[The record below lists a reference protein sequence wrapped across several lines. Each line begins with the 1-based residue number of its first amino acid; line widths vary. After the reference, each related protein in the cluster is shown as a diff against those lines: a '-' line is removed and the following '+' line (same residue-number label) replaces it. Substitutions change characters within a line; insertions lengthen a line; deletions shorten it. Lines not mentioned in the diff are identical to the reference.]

1 MNKIIQLVTSSR
13 VVVGSAFAL
22 AFVMGAIILAPQA
35 HAETQ
40 NITVSENLTV
50 GMAGASVVTLQALL
64 SEMGYLNVPAGI
76 PLGYYGSMTKNAVVN
91 YQARLNVTPAVGY
104 YGPVTKVALF
114 NDFSSRGYA
123 NLLGWND

>member
-1 MNKIIQLVTSSR
+1 MNKITQLVTTSR
-13 VVVGSAFAL
+13 IMVGSFFAL
-22 AFVMGAIILAPQA
+22 AFVMGAVIIAPQA

-76 PLGYYGSMTKNAVVN
+76 PLGYYGSLTKNAVAR
-91 YQARLNVTPAVGY
+91 YQSTLNVTPAVGY

-114 NDFSSRGYA
+114 NDFSNHGWTR
-123 NLLGWND
+123 LLGWTY